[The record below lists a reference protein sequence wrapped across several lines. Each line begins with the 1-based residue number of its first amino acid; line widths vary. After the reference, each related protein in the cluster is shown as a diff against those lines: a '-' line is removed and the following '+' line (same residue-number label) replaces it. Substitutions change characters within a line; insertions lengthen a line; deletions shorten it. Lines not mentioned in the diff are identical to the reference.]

1 MPAHDF
7 RFCSKAF
14 PQNHVCPDFRMMII
28 NAHFPVQDAVAM
40 SALAIG
46 LRLRRKQIGKKY
58 REAFP
63 EYAEFPVSAP
73 DVMKQRAPRQKRQ
86 IDFLL
91 RVVCKRNRGMRRTK
105 RMTLIGNGHA
115 EKKRLLSP
123 AQVLF

>member
-7 RFCSKAF
+7 RFCREAF
-14 PQNHVCPDFRMMII
+14 LQKHGRPDFCVMII
-28 NAHFPVQDAVAM
+28 NAHFPVQDAVTM

-73 DVMKQRAPRQKRQ
+73 NVMKQRAPRQKRQ
-86 IDFLL
+86 IDFL
-91 RVVCKRNRGMRRTK
+91 
-105 RMTLIGNGHA
+105 HA
-115 EKKRLLSP
+115 PFER
-123 AQVLF
+123 